1 MRGHICFVFSLLLIP
16 AVVCTD
22 SHLQKLERMVE
33 KLQDTVLSV
42 STQNAKYQKII
53 EDLTEKVFDQEKRLE
68 NLEKNCKKDN
78 FFPEMKTKKTRVVQN
93 LGNDH
98 PFVEGLDAKKTMPLV
113 PNLQKTPS
121 KRVTSGHENVA
132 FYSYLSKNLHEPSIN
147 HVLVYDNVVTNIGG
161 HYNRYT
167 GVFTAPQSG
176 TYVFTFTVYCNAG
189 GGVSLELIVNSYIF
203 DGILCNAS
211 GADWD
216 RTASSTA
223 VKQINQGDT
232 IFIRTHHQFA
242 TVGDIRSYVNE
253 RTCFAG
259 WFLF

>member
-1 MRGHICFVFSLLLIP
+1 MRGHICFVFNLLLIQT
-16 AVVCTD
+16 VVCTD

-42 STQNAKYQKII
+42 STENAKYKKLI
-53 EDLTEKVFDQEKRLE
+53 EDLTKKVFDQEKRLE
-68 NLEKNCKKDN
+68 TLEKNSKKDN
-78 FFPEMKTKKTRVVQN
+78 FFPEMKTKNTRVVQN

-113 PNLQKTPS
+113 RNLQK
-121 KRVTSGHENVA
+121 RVTPGHENVA
-132 FYSYLSKNLHEPSIN
+132 FYSYLSKTLQKPSTS
-147 HVLVYDNVVTNIGG
+147 HVIVYDNVVTNIGG

-176 TYVFTFTVYCNAG
+176 TYVFTFTVYCSAG
-189 GGVSLELIVNSYIF
+189 GGLSLELMANSFIF
-203 DGILCNAS
+203 DGVICNAS
-211 GADWD
+211 GADWH

-232 IFIRTHHQFA
+232 IFIRTHHNL
-242 TVGDIRSYVNE
+242 TVTADIPSYNNA